1 MQKRNILRWLLLF
14 LLLCNTFVTLNI
26 NIAIVS
32 MVNTQNVEITFN
44 KSQTIC
50 PNASFFSRNHLEND
64 DIEKSLANSIQKDGY
79 DWSEAEQNLV
89 LSGYH
94 WLNYVSIMLGGI
106 LAHKY
111 GSKKVVGFAQV
122 ISSAMSSLIPTIA
135 GYGPLEV
142 AWLRAIQ
149 GVLSFM
155 SVPAGLFSIVGN
167 WSPPDERARFGASLA
182 LGSYLGLTLGSFL
195 FGFIG
200 QYLHWTC
207 IFHLTSLLGIIW
219 GLFWYFL
226 VSDTPASHSSIT
238 IEEKIYIESS
248 LKEVTARTKVDI
260 PWKGIISSVPLMATI
275 FAVNSITWT
284 WVAMTTYSPTYLK
297 IFYGLHSNE
306 IGIITSTPYFVVMVL
321 IVGIAYWSDLVL
333 RKNRLSITAVR
344 KICTFLG
351 SIVSAIP
358 LIIIAFTKCDLI
370 LTVCCMMI
378 NCIMRAFTM
387 FGPLLV
393 VMDLSPKFCGI
404 LEGITGTS
412 SSILTF
418 AFATMVNHFTK
429 VYEHDN
435 EWLWKMIFL
444 STALYG
450 IFANGVFM
458 IFGSAEVQPWNFQ
471 DDFELCSKDMN
482 NEAND
487 SVKTS
492 FEMKNGE
499 DKEIR

>member
-149 GVLSFM
+149 GVLSLDCFQSWEIGVHPM
-155 SVPAGLFSIVGN
+155 N
-167 WSPPDERARFGASLA
+167 EPDLEPV
-182 LGSYLGLTLGSFL
+182 
-195 FGFIG
+195 
-200 QYLHWTC
+200 LH
-207 IFHLTSLLGIIW
+207 
-219 GLFWYFL
+219 
-226 VSDTPASHSSIT
+226 
-238 IEEKIYIESS
+238 
-248 LKEVTARTKVDI
+248 VDI